1 MKTVAKELLKAMNE
15 KQLYDREVV
24 FRLWICRENE
34 ILNAPFDSVLGDFK
48 SLDMVLYLLDNGETD
63 KAAELVR
70 SIQAHIAKRYE
81 EENNEF
87 IENDLSK

>member
-15 KQLYDREVV
+15 KRLYEQNVWYRM
-24 FRLWICRENE
+24 WTWRENE

-48 SLDMVLYLLDNGETD
+48 SLDTILYLLDNGEID

-70 SIQAHIAKRYE
+70 SVQAHIATRYE
-81 EENNEF
+81 EEN
-87 IENDLSK
+87 K